1 MPVYNQTCM
10 SDFTYPDIYLL
21 TSRNDPD
28 VSIDSLRARVEECIV
43 GASGVEEL
51 PHDLRE
57 RLDSELEWVE
67 RSDMLASWSALV
79 RLVEV
84 AREKRIPLGAALG
97 SADGTLIGAALCS
110 LPFAAVAMR
119 PLEETSVTVLPP
131 GVEAPGE
138 RREELLR
145 EIASEGSWVG
155 WTPEGAVE
163 AGQATLWLRPSSC
176 LSLLDTSL
184 RLATK
189 HLSPD
194 FAPET
199 ADPSEWPVLS
209 DGAAALL
216 KRGDVG
222 GMTYLSATAL
232 KGWKGDASPE
242 SMGAIIARSV
252 GSHDNTTKP
261 PDSVAAWTEHT
272 SDTGGALLY
281 YDQFT
286 RIVEATAGISPGG
299 AAALRLAILNIQAD
313 LDGAVRV
320 RFLAGCASSGL
331 DEQRAG
337 TLWDALAAI
346 APGLISRH
354 AAFAWARLALWL
366 ANVKAAHPVA
376 FIAAS
381 IDASWGRT
389 GLAAIRPLVDNARR
403 LGVTLLPP
411 DVAQSH
417 SGPTLAGANNG
428 WAIRWGLAFLPGWD
442 RHVAGRFVDTRARL
456 GNCASLPDLAQIT
469 VEAGL
474 SPTQV
479 ESLMRSGA
487 CDRLGGRDA
496 LMETLPPALEWARQ
510 NQLDKGGILEGTD
523 TEIARASTEVA
534 RAGTEVTR
542 AGTETCPYDVVAP
555 EAPPGPRI
563 RYARRTWEQQNLGV
577 AFTDAHEI
585 EDLRRAIS
593 QSGGLSERLTSSA
606 GIGREQVGQSTCLV
620 GLLHDVRLLPLQ
632 ENGGASE
639 SKNGDKPEHS
649 QQMAVAWVEDLDGV
663 IELVAFPPNYKRHQ
677 ELWAENNM
685 VIITARVRSHSD
697 GQGVYLLCEHLAA
710 YHVET
715 AAEEMNITIKPS
727 RRASAPADTTPLPTP
742 SAANTNGGSHK
753 PDLITQSKSTIA
765 EIQNPKSKTQNPAEP
780 PAYQLIITLPTSEDD
795 REDIDRMIALDRLF
809 KAHQGPDTVTLR
821 IPYSPETGA
830 VTSAQLPRGVRY
842 SSALEAKIRKLLG
855 PDALALIKLTIDDRR

>member
-1 MPVYNQTCM
+1 M
-10 SDFTYPDIYLL
+10 SDITYPDIYLL
-21 TSRNDPD
+21 ASHNDPN
-28 VSIDSLRARVEECIV
+28 VSIDSLRTRVEKCIV
-43 GASGVEEL
+43 GASGVEGL
-51 PHDLRE
+51 SNDLRE
-57 RLDSELEWVE
+57 RLDSELDWVE
-67 RSDMLASWSALV
+67 RSGTLASWSALV

-84 AREKRIPLGAALG
+84 ARERRVPLGAPLG

-110 LPFAAVAMR
+110 LPLAVVAMR
-119 PLEETSVTVLPP
+119 PLEETSVAVLPP
-131 GVEAPGE
+131 GVEVPGE

-145 EIASEGSWVG
+145 EIASEDSWVG
-155 WTPEGAVE
+155 WTPDRAVE
-163 AGQATLWLRPSSC
+163 AGQATLWLRPSSG
-176 LSLLDTSL
+176 LSVLEASMRLDTKYPSL
-184 RLATK
+184 
-189 HLSPD
+189 D
-194 FAPET
+194 FTPET
-199 ADPSEWPVLS
+199 ADPSEWPALS
-209 DGAAALL
+209 EGAAALL
-216 KRGDVG
+216 KKADVEG
-222 GMTYLSATAL
+222 IAHLSAVAL

-242 SMGAIIARSV
+242 SVGAIVACSV
-252 GSHDNTTKP
+252 EAHANTKL

-299 AAALRLAILNIQAD
+299 AAALRLAMLNSQTD
-313 LDGAVRV
+313 LDGALRA
-320 RFLAGCASSGL
+320 RFLAGCGASSGL
-331 DEQRAG
+331 DVQSGEA
-337 TLWDALAAI
+337 LWDALTAI
-346 APGLISRH
+346 SSSLISRH

-366 ANVKAAHPVA
+366 ANVKAAHPAA

-389 GLAAIRPLVDNARR
+389 GRAAIRPLVDNARR

-417 SGPTLAGANNG
+417 AGPTLAGADNG

-442 RHVAGRFVDTRARL
+442 RHVAGRFVDVRTRL

-474 SPTQV
+474 SPAQV
-479 ESLMRSGA
+479 EALMRSGA

-496 LMETLPPALEWARQ
+496 LT
-510 NQLDKGGILEGTD
+510 
-523 TEIARASTEVA
+523 
-534 RAGTEVTR
+534 
-542 AGTETCPYDVVAP
+542 
-555 EAPPGPRI
+555 EAPSGPRI
-563 RYARRTWEQQNLGV
+563 RYARRAWEEQNLGV

-632 ENGGASE
+632 ENGEASE
-639 SKNGDKPEHS
+639 SKNGDKPERS

-715 AAEEMNITIKPS
+715 TAEEMNITIKPS
-727 RRASAPADTTPLPTP
+727 RRASAPTDTTALPTP

-753 PDLITQSKSTIA
+753 PVSASQLTQPQSTV
-765 EIQNPKSKTQNPAEP
+765 TQNSGEP